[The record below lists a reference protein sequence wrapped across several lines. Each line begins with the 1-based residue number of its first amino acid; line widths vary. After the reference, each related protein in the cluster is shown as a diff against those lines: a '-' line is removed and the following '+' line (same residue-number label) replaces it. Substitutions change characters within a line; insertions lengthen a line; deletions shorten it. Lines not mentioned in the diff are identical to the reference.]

1 MNIKDIRAIDTHTH
15 INHGSAYDTKVH
27 ELYKSDLADI
37 LAINEAVNVE
47 KTFCSTFAS
56 VLSNIPVAQENEYMF
71 DIAKNTENLY
81 QYVVVEPRTEET
93 FFQAERMLKTEKC
106 VGVKIHPGYHGYTL
120 AQYGD
125 KIFSFVQSLGGGIV
139 QIHPENPPDTV
150 LPFANR
156 YPDVTFIIA
165 HVGMTTFS
173 DAIEKAKYRNI
184 YTDTSG
190 SASTTNNV
198 IEYTVSRVGSEH
210 ILFGTDTYDAGFQ
223 RGRIEYARISDKDKE
238 NILRNNAVR
247 LFKKVFDK

>member
-15 INHGSAYDTKVH
+15 FNHGSAYDTKTDL
-27 ELYKSDLADI
+27 LYSADLETV
-37 LAINEAVNVE
+37 LNINKEINVE

-56 VLSNIPVAQENEYMF
+56 VLSPVLVAEENEYLF
-71 DIAKNTENLY
+71 ELAKNTENLY
-81 QYVVVEPRTEET
+81 QYVVIEPRTEET
-93 FFQAERMLKTEKC
+93 FFQAERMLNTEKC

-139 QIHPENPPDTV
+139 QIHPENPPDNI
-150 LPFANR
+150 LPFADR
-156 YPDVTFIIA
+156 YPDVKFIIA
-165 HVGMTTFS
+165 HLGMTQFAN
-173 DAIEKAKYRNI
+173 AIGSAKHGNV

-190 SASTTNNV
+190 SASTMNNV
-198 IEYTVSRVGSEH
+198 VEYTVNRVGSEH

-238 NILRNNAVR
+238 NILRNNALR
-247 LFKKVFDK
+247 LFADKIK